1 MRIPLIRANEG
12 SGIGGA
18 SWVMAFPAYVIGD
31 HLAGPRRAG
40 QGRDSY
46 GQGLTP
52 AENKRKSASMTDAVQ
67 PKPAATPWRLVL
79 MLGALTAF
87 APMSIDMYLSS
98 MPDIG
103 RSLHAGADDVQATL
117 AAFFAGMAIGQ
128 FLYGPASDRFGR
140 RLPLLLG
147 IGIYVVASVVCA
159 TAASIHVLIAA
170 RFVQALGGCAG
181 AVIARAVVRDKFN
194 HADTA
199 RVLSLMTLIMG
210 LAPVLAPQ
218 FGGVVQF
225 FAGWRGVFW
234 TLVVFGLLIGLWAAL
249 SLAESRSEAT
259 AVQARSENPFR
270 AYLALLRQKRLV
282 GYGVAG
288 ALNGATLFTYIST
301 APDLVMGT
309 YGHSPLVF
317 NIVFAFNAVG
327 IIGASQVNRLL
338 LRRST
343 PDRVLVRASVASIV
357 AALLLAAAAWSG
369 VGGQFTV
376 LPLLFAALS
385 TYGLMSGN
393 TMAGAL
399 SVDPSRAGSTSAL
412 MGGISFGAGA
422 LASWVGGL
430 LHDGT
435 PKPVAAV
442 MFGCLVGSSLAIF
455 GLAVPKDRRGKMA
468 A

>member
-1 MRIPLIRANEG
+1 MIETAQ
-12 SGIGGA
+12 
-18 SWVMAFPAYVIGD
+18 PA
-31 HLAGPRRAG
+31 
-40 QGRDSY
+40 
-46 GQGLTP
+46 
-52 AENKRKSASMTDAVQ
+52 
-67 PKPAATPWRLVL
+67 PAATPWRLVL

-147 IGIYVVASVVCA
+147 IGIYVVASTVCA
-159 TAASIHVLIAA
+159 MASSIEVLIAA

-181 AVIARAVVRDKFN
+181 AVIARAVVRDRFN

-234 TLVVFGLLIGLWAAL
+234 TLVVFGLLIGLWVTL
-249 SLAESRSEAT
+249 SLGESRSEAT
-259 AVQARSENPFR
+259 AIQARSENPFR
-270 AYLALLRQKRLV
+270 AYFALLRQKRLV

-288 ALNGATLFTYIST
+288 ALNGATLFTYISS

-317 NIVFAFNAVG
+317 NIIFAFNAVG

-338 LRRST
+338 LRRAL
-343 PDRVLVRASVASIV
+343 PDQVLVRASIASI
-357 AALLLAAAAWSG
+357 AAAFLLAAAAYSG
-369 VGGQFTV
+369 VGGQLTV

-385 TYGLMSGN
+385 TYGLMAGN

-412 MGGISFGAGA
+412 MGGASFGAGA
-422 LASWVGGL
+422 LASWAGGL

-435 PKPVAAV
+435 ARPVAGV
-442 MFGCLVGSSLAIF
+442 MFACLVGSSLAIF
-455 GLAVPKDRRGKMA
+455 LLAVPKDRRGKA
-468 A
+468 AA

>member
-1 MRIPLIRANEG
+1 
-12 SGIGGA
+12 
-18 SWVMAFPAYVIGD
+18 
-31 HLAGPRRAG
+31 
-40 QGRDSY
+40 
-46 GQGLTP
+46 
-52 AENKRKSASMTDAVQ
+52 MTDTAQ
-67 PKPAATPWRLVL
+67 PAPAAIPWRLVL

-98 MPDIG
+98 MPAIG
-103 RSLHAGADDVQATL
+103 RQLHAGADDVQATL

-140 RLPLLLG
+140 RAPLLLG

-159 TAASIHVLIAA
+159 LAPSIQVLVAA

-181 AVIARAVVRDKFN
+181 AVVARAVVRDRFN
-194 HADTA
+194 HTDTA

-218 FGGVVQF
+218 LGGVIQF

-234 TLVVFGLLIGLWAAL
+234 SLVMFGLLIGLWIAL
-249 SLAESRSEAT
+249 GLTESRSEAT
-259 AVQARSENPFR
+259 AVQARSENPFK
-270 AYLALLRQKRLV
+270 AYGALLVQKRLV
-282 GYGVAG
+282 GYGLAG

-309 YGHSPLVF
+309 YGHTPLVF
-317 NIVFAFNAVG
+317 NLIFAFNAVG

-343 PDRVLVRASVASIV
+343 PDRVLVRASVGSIV
-357 AALLLAAAAWSG
+357 AAFLLLAAAWTG
-369 VGGQFTV
+369 LGGQFTV

-385 TYGLMSGN
+385 SYGLMAGN

-399 SVDPSRAGSTSAL
+399 GVDPKRAGSISAL
-412 MGGISFGAGA
+412 MGGASFAAGA
-422 LASWVGGL
+422 LAAWVSGL

-435 PKPVAAV
+435 PRPVAAV
-442 MFGCLVGSSLAIF
+442 MFACLIGSSLAIF
-455 GLAVPKDRRGKMA
+455 GLAVPKGSRGRA
-468 A
+468 AA

>member
-1 MRIPLIRANEG
+1 
-12 SGIGGA
+12 
-18 SWVMAFPAYVIGD
+18 
-31 HLAGPRRAG
+31 
-40 QGRDSY
+40 
-46 GQGLTP
+46 
-52 AENKRKSASMTDAVQ
+52 MTDSA
-67 PKPAATPWRLVL
+67 PSAPAAVPWRLVL
-79 MLGALTAF
+79 MLGAVTAF

-98 MPDIG
+98 MPEIG
-103 RSLHAGADDVQATL
+103 RTLRAGPDDVQATL

-140 RLPLLLG
+140 RAPLLLG
-147 IGIYVVASVVCA
+147 IGVYVAASLVCA
-159 TAASIHVLIAA
+159 LAPSIEVLIAA

-181 AVIARAVVRDKFN
+181 AVIARAVVRDRFN

-218 FGGVVQF
+218 LGGVIQF

-234 TLVVFGLLIGLWAAL
+234 TLVVFGLLIGLWVAL
-249 SLAESRSEAT
+249 GLGESRSEAT
-259 AVQARSENPFR
+259 AAQARAENPFK
-270 AYLALLRQKRLV
+270 AYGALLRQKRLV
-282 GYGVAG
+282 GYGLAG

-301 APDLVMGT
+301 APDLMMGT
-309 YGHSPLVF
+309 YDHTPLVF
-317 NIVFAFNAVG
+317 NIIFAFNAVG
-327 IIGASQVNRLL
+327 IIGASQVNRWL

-343 PDRVLVRASVASIV
+343 PDRVLVRASIASIV

-369 VGGQFTV
+369 LGGQFTV

-385 TYGLMSGN
+385 SYGLMSGN

-412 MGGISFGAGA
+412 MGGASFGAGA

-435 PKPVAAV
+435 PRPVALV
-442 MFGCLVGSSLAIF
+442 MFACLVGSSLAIF
-455 GLAVPKDRRGKMA
+455 LLAVPKDRRGKA
-468 A
+468 PA